1 MAKKEEAAAVVCPI
15 CATGMCKGLALIA
28 LIAGILFLLQDL
40 GIWAFWNISWYT
52 VGFILAGLA
61 FMMHKHE

>member
-1 MAKKEEAAAVVCPI
+1 MAKKSEPI
-15 CATGMCKGLALIA
+15 CMCSADACRKCALLA

-52 VGFILAGLA
+52 VGFILAGLV
-61 FMMHKHE
+61 FLLGHKK

>member
-1 MAKKEEAAAVVCPI
+1 MAKKESCCPVYE
-15 CATGMCKGLALIA
+15 TGMCKGLALVA

-52 VGFILAGLA
+52 VGFILTGICFL
-61 FMMHKHE
+61 MHKH